1 MTRAQ
6 IRTLVLSYLD
16 DMSGT
21 YFTSAQVN
29 VWIDLAQKRVQ
40 QMLLQAGENYYLK
53 PVETTLVVGQADYV
67 LPDDF
72 FVLHRLEIV
81 ISGTGSQENRQ
92 AIVPITTN
100 QQGMVSIASGT
111 PSCYAIKKDRIT
123 LSPTPDAALIMRIY
137 YSPMVADITGDSA
150 SPDIPVQ
157 FHELVAILAALD
169 GFIKDDRSSENLM
182 AKKADYEKLLEQMKN
197 ERRQDSPRMIVMT
210 ESYDFG
216 SVF

>member
-6 IRTLVLSYLD
+6 VRNLVLSYLD
-16 DMSGT
+16 DLNGT

-53 PVETTLVVGQADYV
+53 PVETTLVVNQADYV

-81 ISGTGSQENRQ
+81 LSGTGTTEERQ

-100 QQGMVSIASGT
+100 QQGMVSIAAGT
-111 PSCYAIKKDRIT
+111 PAFYAIKKDRIT
-123 LSPTPDAALIMRIY
+123 LSPTPDTALTMRIY
-137 YSPMVADITGDSA
+137 YSPMVSDITGDA
-150 SPDIPVQ
+150 QSPDIPVQ

-182 AKKADYEKLLEQMKN
+182 AKKEDYMKLLEQMKN

-210 ESYDFG
+210 EAYD
-216 SVF
+216 